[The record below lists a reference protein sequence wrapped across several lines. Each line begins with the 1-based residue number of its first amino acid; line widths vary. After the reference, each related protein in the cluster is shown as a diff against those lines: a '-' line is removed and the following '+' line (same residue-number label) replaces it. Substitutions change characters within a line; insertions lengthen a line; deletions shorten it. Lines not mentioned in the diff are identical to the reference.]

1 MAGVR
6 DKLVLATLVV
16 GFATLLTAH
25 LSLAARLA
33 LRARP
38 RWRGLVALVVPP
50 LAPLWGFREGWKVTA
65 ILWLS
70 AVAVYAGALIV
81 AKM

>member
-6 DKLVLATLVV
+6 DKIVLAVLVV

-25 LSLAARLA
+25 IWLAARLTMH
-33 LRARP
+33 ARP

-65 ILWLS
+65 IIWLS
-70 AVAVYAGALIV
+70 AVAVYAGALI
-81 AKM
+81 AAQM